1 MKNLLKYTGFGIGAL
16 GMDLSYG
23 LFFTF
28 LNYYLTDTLFLHPIF
43 LMVLTFAARLWDGV
57 NDPIMGAIVDGTKSR
72 LGKYRFWLM
81 IGASANAVV
90 LALLFTNPG
99 FAVTRDVGVIDLGI
113 CVYVA
118 VFYVLWDMTNTMMDI
133 PYWSMVPVLTT
144 DPKQRNIAAT
154 VPRAFS
160 GLGQLVV
167 GAATPALVP
176 LLGRSEGYNAP
187 GFRSWAVIC
196 GAALMGLMAVTFL
209 STKRFP
215 AVMQAGP
222 SQEKITFRAVWNTV
236 KNNDQ
241 LLVFMLV
248 ALLMNTGWYMVTG
261 LATHYFERVVGDG
274 GQQSYFTILVGAGQ
288 AAGLLLLPV
297 LTKWLKRST
306 VIKLAMGMA
315 GAGYLGMYACRENF
329 AAFAV
334 FCLVGMMGV
343 GSSFVAQ
350 TVMLSD
356 IVDYGGHKMGY
367 RSESVTFSMKGII
380 QKGAYS
386 IQAVAMFLMIHLS
399 GYDAALAVQPQSAKT
414 AITVM
419 MLLVPPVLTA
429 AALLVFSSKYRLDEE
444 RMAQVNGVMEA

>member
-1 MKNLLKYTGFGIGAL
+1 MKNILKYAGFGFGAL

-28 LNYYLTDTLFLHPIF
+28 LNYYLTDTLFLHPMF
-43 LMVLTFAARLWDGV
+43 LMVLTTIARVWDGV

-99 FAVTRDVGVIDLGI
+99 FTVTKNVGVIDLGI
-113 CVYVA
+113 CVYIA
-118 VFYVLWDMTNTMMDI
+118 VMYIMWDMTNTVMDI
-133 PYWSMVPVLTT
+133 PYWSMIPSLTT
-144 DPKQRNIAAT
+144 DPKQRNLAAT

-167 GAATPALVP
+167 GAATPILVP

-187 GFRSWAVIC
+187 GYSRWAILC
-196 GAALMGLMAVTFL
+196 AAALIGLMAVSFV
-209 STKRFP
+209 STRKFP

-222 SQEKITFRAVWNTV
+222 SQEKITFHAVWNTV

-248 ALLMNTGWYMVTG
+248 ALLMNTGWYMLTG

-274 GQQSYFTILVGAGQ
+274 TQQSFFTILVGAGQ

-297 LTKWLKRST
+297 LTKWLKRNT

-315 GAGYLGMYACRENF
+315 GIGYLGMYAFRNTLP
-329 AAFAV
+329 AFAV
-334 FCLVGMMGV
+334 FCLIGMMGV
-343 GSSFVAQ
+343 GSSFVGQ
-350 TVMLSD
+350 TIMLSD
-356 IVDYGGHKMGY
+356 IVDYGGRKMGY

-386 IQAVAMFLMIHLS
+386 VQAVAMFLMIQLS
-399 GYDAALAVQPQSAKT
+399 GYDAALKVQPQSAQN

-419 MLLVPPVLTA
+419 MLLVPPALTA
-429 AALLVFSSKYRLDEE
+429 AALLVFSRRYKLDEAK
-444 RMAQVNGVMEA
+444 MAEING

>member
-1 MKNLLKYTGFGIGAL
+1 MKNLLKYAGFGVGAL

-28 LNYYLTDTLFLHPIF
+28 LNYYLTDTLYLHPMF
-43 LMVLTFAARLWDGV
+43 LMALTFAARVWDGV
-57 NDPIMGAIVDGTKSR
+57 NDPIMGAIVDGTRSR

-81 IGASANAVV
+81 IGAGANAAV

-99 FAVTRDVGVIDLGI
+99 FAVTKDVNVLDTGI

-118 VFYVLWDMTNTMMDI
+118 VMYVLWDMTNTMMDI
-133 PYWSMVPVLTT
+133 PFWSMVPSLAT
-144 DPKQRNIAAT
+144 DPKQRNLAAT

-167 GAATPALVP
+167 AVASPLLIP
-176 LLGRSEGYNAP
+176 LLGNQEGYNAP
-187 GFRSWAVIC
+187 GFRRWALIC
-196 GAALMGLMAVTFL
+196 GAALAGLMAVSFS
-209 STKRFP
+209 STGKIP
-215 AVMQAGP
+215 AIAQAGP
-222 SQEKITFRAVWNTV
+222 PQEKITPRAVWNTL
-236 KNNDQ
+236 KSNDQ

-248 ALLMNTGWYMVTG
+248 AFLMNTGWYMLTG

-274 GQQSYFTILVGAGQ
+274 RQQSFFALLMGAGQ

-297 LTKWLKRST
+297 LTRWMKRNT

-315 GAGYLGMYACRENF
+315 GIGYLGMYAFR
-329 AAFAV
+329 ASLPAFAV

-343 GSSFVAQ
+343 GSSFVSQ

-367 RSESVTFSMKGII
+367 RAESVTFSMKGIV

-386 IQAVAMFLMIHLS
+386 VQAAAMFLMLQLT
-399 GYDAALAVQPQSAKT
+399 GYDAALATQPRSAQTGIT
-414 AITVM
+414 AM
-419 MLLVPPVLTA
+419 MLLAPPALTA
-429 AALLVFSSKYRLDEE
+429 AALWVFSRKYKLDERAMGE
-444 RMAQVNGVMEA
+444 INGC

>member
-1 MKNLLKYTGFGIGAL
+1 MKNLLKYAGFGIGTL

-43 LMVLTFAARLWDGV
+43 LMVLTTAARVWDGV
-57 NDPIMGAIVDGTKSR
+57 NDPIMGTIVDGTRSR

-99 FAVTRDVGVIDLGI
+99 FTVTKDASVIDLGLCI
-113 CVYVA
+113 YVA
-118 VFYVLWDMTNTMMDI
+118 VMYILWDMTNTVMDI
-133 PYWSMVPVLTT
+133 PFWSMVPSLTT
-144 DPKQRNIAAT
+144 DPKQRNLAAT

-167 GAATPALVP
+167 GAATPILVP
-176 LLGRSEGYNAP
+176 LLGRGEGYNAP
-187 GFRSWAVIC
+187 GYRNWAVIC
-196 GAALMGLMAVTFL
+196 GAALVGLMAISFL
-209 STKRFP
+209 STGKIP
-215 AVMQAGP
+215 AITQAGP
-222 SQEKITFRAVWNTV
+222 SQEKITFRAAWNTV

-248 ALLMNTGWYMVTG
+248 ALLMNTGWYMLTG

-274 GQQSYFTILVGAGQ
+274 KQQSLFTILVGAGQ

-297 LTKWLKRST
+297 LTKWLKRNT

-315 GAGYLGMYACRENF
+315 GIGYLGMYACRENF

-334 FCLVGMMGV
+334 FCLIGMVGV
-343 GSSFVAQ
+343 GSSFVGQ

-356 IVDYGGHKMGY
+356 IVDYGGHKLGC

-386 IQAVAMFLMIHLS
+386 VQAVAMFLMIHLS

-419 MLLVPPVLTA
+419 MLLVPPALTA
-429 AALLVFSSKYRLDEE
+429 AALWVFSRKYKLDEE
-444 RMAQVNGVMEA
+444 RMKEING

>member
-28 LNYYLTDTLFLHPIF
+28 LNYYLTDTLYLHPMF
-43 LMVLTFAARLWDGV
+43 LMVLTFIARVWDGV

-81 IGASANAVV
+81 IGSVTNAIV
-90 LALLFTNPG
+90 LLLLFTNPG
-99 FAVTRDVGVIDLGI
+99 FTVTKNVNVIDAGL

-118 VFYVLWDMTNTMMDI
+118 VMYVMWDMTNTMMDI
-133 PYWSMVPVLTT
+133 PFWSMVPSLAT
-144 DPKQRNIAAT
+144 DPKQRNLAAT

-167 GAATPALVP
+167 AVASPLLIP
-176 LLGRSEGYNAP
+176 LLGNQEGYNAP
-187 GFRSWAVIC
+187 GFRLWALIC
-196 GAALMGLMAVTFL
+196 GAVLIGLMAVSFF
-209 STKRFP
+209 STGKIP
-215 AVMQAGP
+215 AVTQAGP
-222 SQEKITFRAVWNTV
+222 SQEKITMRAVWSTV

-241 LLVFMLV
+241 LLVFM
-248 ALLMNTGWYMVTG
+248 ALAFLMNTGWYMLTG

-274 GQQSYFTILVGAGQ
+274 RQQSFFALLMGAGQ

-297 LTKWLKRST
+297 LTKWLKRNT
-306 VIKLAMGMA
+306 VIKIAMGMA
-315 GAGYLGMYACRENF
+315 GIGYLGMYAFRNNL
-329 AAFAV
+329 ALFAV
-334 FCLVGMMGV
+334 FCLAGMVGV
-343 GSSFVAQ
+343 GSSFVSQ

-386 IQAVAMFLMIHLS
+386 VQAVAMFLMLQLT
-399 GYDAALAVQPQSAKT
+399 GYDPALAVQPQSAKT
-414 AITVM
+414 GITVM

-429 AALLVFSSKYRLDEE
+429 AALLVFSTKYKLDEE
-444 RMAQVNGVMEA
+444 RMAEING

>member
-28 LNYYLTDTLFLHPIF
+28 LNYYLTDTLYLHPMF
-43 LMVLTFAARLWDGV
+43 LMVLTFFARIWDGI
-57 NDPIMGAIVDGTKSR
+57 NDPIMGAIVDGTRSR

-81 IGASANAVV
+81 IGSTANAVV
-90 LALLFTNPG
+90 LLLLFTNPG
-99 FAVTRDVGVIDLGI
+99 FTVTKNVNVIDVGL
-113 CVYVA
+113 CVYIA
-118 VFYVLWDMTNTMMDI
+118 IMYVMWGVTNTVMDI
-133 PYWSMVPVLTT
+133 PFWSMVPSLAT
-144 DPKQRNIAAT
+144 DPKQRNLAAT

-167 GAATPALVP
+167 AVASP
-176 LLGRSEGYNAP
+176 LLIPILGNQEGYNAP
-187 GFRSWAVIC
+187 GFRRWALIC
-196 GAALMGLMAVTFL
+196 GAALVGLMLVSFHSTGKIPAVT
-209 STKRFP
+209 
-215 AVMQAGP
+215 QAGP
-222 SQEKITFRAVWNTV
+222 SQGKITLRAVWNTV

-241 LLVFMLV
+241 LLVFMLM
-248 ALLMNTGWYMVTG
+248 AFLMNTGWYMLTG

-274 GQQSYFTILVGAGQ
+274 RQQSFFALLMGAGQ

-297 LTKWLKRST
+297 LTRWLKRNS
-306 VIKLAMGMA
+306 VIKIAMVMA
-315 GAGYLGMYACRENF
+315 GVGYLGMYVFRDVLPLF
-329 AAFAV
+329 AAFG
-334 FCLVGMMGV
+334 LVGMMGV
-343 GSSFVAQ
+343 GASFVSQ

-386 IQAVAMFLMIHLS
+386 VQAMAMFLMLQLT
-399 GYDAALAVQPQSAKT
+399 GYDAALVTQPQNAQTGIT
-414 AITVM
+414 AM

-429 AALLVFSSKYRLDEE
+429 AALFVFSAKYKLDEE
-444 RMAQVNGVMEA
+444 KMKEING

>member
-28 LNYYLTDTLFLHPIF
+28 LNYYLTDTLYLHPMF
-43 LMVLTFAARLWDGV
+43 LMVLTFIARVWDGV

-81 IGASANAVV
+81 IGSVTNAIV
-90 LALLFTNPG
+90 LLLLFTNPG
-99 FAVTRDVGVIDLGI
+99 FTVTKNVNVIDVGL

-118 VFYVLWDMTNTMMDI
+118 IMYVMWDMTNTMMDI
-133 PYWSMVPVLTT
+133 PFWSMVPSLAT
-144 DPKQRNIAAT
+144 DPKQRNLAAT

-167 GAATPALVP
+167 AVASPLLIP
-176 LLGRSEGYNAP
+176 LLGNQEGYNAP
-187 GFRSWAVIC
+187 GFRLWALIC
-196 GAALMGLMAVTFL
+196 GAVLIGLMAVSFV
-209 STKRFP
+209 STGKIP
-215 AVMQAGP
+215 AVTQAGP
-222 SQEKITFRAVWNTV
+222 SQEKITFRAVWSTV

-241 LLVFMLV
+241 LLIFM
-248 ALLMNTGWYMVTG
+248 ALAFLMNTGWYMLTG

-274 GQQSYFTILVGAGQ
+274 KQQSFFALLMGAGQ

-297 LTKWLKRST
+297 LTKWLKRNT
-306 VIKLAMGMA
+306 VIKIAMCMA
-315 GAGYLGMYACRENF
+315 GIGYLGMYAFRNNLVL
-329 AAFAV
+329 FAV
-334 FCLVGMMGV
+334 SCLVGMVGV
-343 GSSFVAQ
+343 GSSFVSQ

-356 IVDYGGHKMGY
+356 IVDYGGHRMGY

-386 IQAVAMFLMIHLS
+386 VQAVAMFLMLQLT
-399 GYDAALAVQPQSAKT
+399 GYDPALAIQPQSAKT
-414 AITVM
+414 GITVM

-429 AALLVFSSKYRLDEE
+429 AALLVFSTKYKLDEE
-444 RMAQVNGVMEA
+444 RMAEING